1 MRLTLVVALAASVA
15 VSLTTFAAPAFAG
28 GNGLVPAADTLGSR
42 WQARIEVDTVPNYNL
57 GAGIPLG
64 PASIVQM
71 TRLLG
76 DYQLDTLRLGQTS
89 GLRLTGG
96 VLLNSRLP
104 IVGADPRGAW
114 PYFGI
119 GYAGNGARGDWGF
132 TADVGLAAQNPGAVN
147 RFGGV
152 FNGRVDLND
161 ALRDLRLQPVIR
173 LGVTYNF

>member
-1 MRLTLVVALAASVA
+1 MRLTLVVALAAVLA
-15 VSLTTFAAPAFAG
+15 GMAAPASAG
-28 GNGLVPAADTLGSR
+28 GSGLLAAPDALGSR
-42 WQARIEVDTVPNYNL
+42 WQARIEVDTLPNYNL

-104 IVGADPRGAW
+104 IAGGDPRGNW

-132 TADVGLAAQNPGAVN
+132 TADVGLAAQNPSAVN

-152 FNGRVDLND
+152 FNGRIDLND
-161 ALRDLRLQPVIR
+161 ALRELRLQPMIR

>member
-1 MRLTLVVALAASVA
+1 MRLTLVAAASVA
-15 VSLTTFAAPAFAG
+15 ALLATFTAPVLAG
-28 GNGLVPAADTLGSR
+28 GNGLLAAPDAFGSR
-42 WQARIEVDTVPNYNL
+42 WQARIEIDTIPNYNL

-64 PASIVQM
+64 ASSIIQM
-71 TRLLG
+71 TRLLS

-104 IVGADPRGAW
+104 IAGADPRGAW

-132 TADVGLAAQNPGAVN
+132 TADVGLAAQNPGAVG

-161 ALRDLRLQPVIR
+161 ALRDLRLQPMIR

>member
-15 VSLTTFAAPAFAG
+15 TFAAPAIAG
-28 GNGLVPAADTLGSR
+28 GNGLTAAPDTFGSR
-42 WQARIEVDTVPNYNL
+42 WQARVEVDTVPNYNL

-96 VLLNSRLP
+96 VLLNSRMP
-104 IVGADPRGAW
+104 IAGADPRGAW

-132 TADVGLAAQNPGAVN
+132 TADVGLAAQNPGAVG

-161 ALRDLRLQPVIR
+161 ALRDLRLQPMIR
-173 LGVTYNF
+173 LGVTYSF

>member
-1 MRLTLVVALAASVA
+1 MRLTLVLALTACLGPVC
-15 VSLTTFAAPAFAG
+15 VMPAFAG
-28 GNGLVPAADTLGSR
+28 GDGLVTAPDALSPR
-42 WQARIEVDTVPNYNL
+42 WQARIEIDTLPNYGL
-57 GAGIPLG
+57 GPGVPLG
-64 PASIVQM
+64 SSSSIVQM

-76 DYQLDTLRLGQTS
+76 DYRLDSLRLGQTG

-96 VLLNSRLP
+96 LLLNSRLP
-104 IVGADPRGAW
+104 IAGADPRGAW

-132 TADVGLAAQNPGAVN
+132 TADVGLAAQNPGAVG

-161 ALRDLRLQPVIR
+161 ALRDLHLQPMIR